1 MARQRGFIVLYRVL
15 SRAGKP
21 NADKLLRGL
30 NGYDDKSNFGKYVY
44 RRPGFLERFPHVK
57 LIRGA
62 LIVRKENAEDLV
74 KFLETFDAEV
84 HVREVFLNEDDE
96 KALGLR

>member
-21 NADKLLRGL
+21 SADKLLRGL
-30 NGYDDKSNFGKYVY
+30 NGYEDKSNFGKYVY
-44 RRPGFLERFPHVK
+44 HRPGFLERFPHVK

-84 HVREVFLNEDDE
+84 HVREVFLNEEDE
-96 KALGLR
+96 NALGLR

>member
-15 SRAGKP
+15 TKAGKS
-21 NADKLLRGL
+21 NADRLIRGL
-30 NGYDDKSNFGKYVY
+30 NGFEDRSNFGKYVY
-44 RRPGFLERFPHVK
+44 HRAGFLDRFPNVK

-62 LIVRKENAEDLV
+62 LIVRRENAEDLV
-74 KFLETFDAEV
+74 KFLEGFDAEV